1 MILPP
6 FGYDLAAYKI
16 NNKYLDR
23 CFAGAEL
30 IDPQSAVEASFL
42 DEVVG
47 TDKLLDRALEKAA
60 EMQKLDGRAYAGNK
74 KLVRGALTEKMTT
87 DLDIGKGLQ
96 V

>member
-1 MILPP
+1 M
-6 FGYDLAAYKI
+6 AVYKI
-16 NNKYLDR
+16 NNKHLDR

-30 IDPQSAVEASFL
+30 IDQQTAIDASFL
-42 DEVVG
+42 DEVVAA
-47 TDKLLDRALEKAA
+47 DNLMNRALEKAA

-87 DLDIGKGLQ
+87 DLDSGKGLQ